1 MYFNFEEEI
10 ESNDESESEASHKS
24 EEPNTEFQNEK
35 WIQHFESICSKLN
48 KKLIDLK
55 TFENSI
61 RALMVHLDPSKN
73 EKNKARLCL
82 LTEHL
87 IEYYQSLFN
96 IKSVENS
103 IDMKVVN
110 RCTSFIYEL
119 VSKYGAKS
127 TKENPSIFLT
137 LFRKRLGDLNS
148 QYMSLKWN
156 EKKFPQLKTVSVLF
170 SNMFCKSILYIARAD
185 YNKSQLMSI
194 I

>member
-1 MYFNFEEEI
+1 
-10 ESNDESESEASHKS
+10 
-24 EEPNTEFQNEK
+24 
-35 WIQHFESICSKLN
+35 
-48 KKLIDLK
+48 
-55 TFENSI
+55 
-61 RALMVHLDPSKN
+61 
-73 EKNKARLCL
+73 
-82 LTEHL
+82 
-87 IEYYQSLFN
+87 
-96 IKSVENS
+96 
-103 IDMKVVN
+103 MKVVN